1 MWKALGWGLGIAVVA
16 AGAALAQQNASAP
29 RLPLV
34 KAMPAVPQQ
43 LDYLAKYEGE
53 ASAHIV
59 AEQASTLLVYDAS
72 KLKGGGC
79 QQTPNLQTNLR
90 GNLAESWRV
99 DTAGKFVEFK
109 LRPGA
114 KSPYGNELSADD
126 VKWSLER
133 AAKLSGAARFFLH
146 TSSDFRKE
154 NMVEVVD
161 PRTVRVHFNSPTI
174 YDLGVFTH
182 LQFQIVDSKTVL
194 KNATADDPTG
204 GSWLAKTTADYGPWQ
219 ILPANFVPG
228 VRATFTPNENYWN
241 KAGRG
246 NASTLVALSV
256 PEPATR
262 SQLLR
267 SGEADF
273 AALLPFQEYGNL
285 MNDRNVRVTNC
296 DGNIRDTILLNYQ
309 DEKLANPLVRQAISL
324 AIDREAI
331 VKGVFRGFGDPATTS
346 IHKAFGTEGLNHYA
360 KMDVAKAKALLAQAG
375 YPNGFTVKFTVSPSR
390 PGAHAEQEA
399 IFVADSLKQI
409 GVVFEIEMITSG
421 TAFAERFQKGTYQ
434 AMLYTEQ
441 PAFGDPFYSLTILN
455 HSASFQNS
463 FKYKNEKYDALVNEG
478 RALALG
484 DTKRRREILVEISNL
499 MAENPAQIYLVD
511 TSIPL
516 AMSPKLEGWEYQ
528 ALIHANMA
536 AYQLRKTR

>member
-1 MWKALGWGLGIAVVA
+1 MWKQLILGCGMA
-16 AGAALAQQNASAP
+16 AMTVGAAVAQQAARPAP
-29 RLPLV
+29 APMV
-34 KAMPAVPQQ
+34 KAMPAIPQQ

-53 ASAHIV
+53 ASAHLA
-59 AEQASTLLVYDAS
+59 AEQASTLLVYDA
-72 KLKGGGC
+72 KQLKGGGC

-109 LRPGA
+109 LRAGA
-114 KSPYGNELSADD
+114 KSPFGNELTADD

-133 AAKLSGAARFFLH
+133 AAKLSGAARFFLF
-146 TSSDFRKE
+146 TSSDFRQE
-154 NMVEVVD
+154 NLVEVVD
-161 PRTVRVHFNSPTI
+161 PRTVRVHFKSPTI

-182 LQFQIVDSKTVL
+182 LQFNIFDSKTVL
-194 KNATADDPTG
+194 KNATTEDPTG
-204 GSWLAKTTADYGPWQ
+204 TAWLGKNTADYGPWQ
-219 ILPANFVPG
+219 ATAANFVPG
-228 VRATFTPNENYWN
+228 TRVTFTPNENYWN
-241 KAGRG
+241 RANRG
-246 NASTLVALSV
+246 NVAPLISLSV

-262 SQLLR
+262 SQLVR

-273 AALLPFQEYGNL
+273 AALLPFQEYTNL
-285 MNDRNVRVTNC
+285 MNDRNVRVANC
-296 DGNIRDTILLNYQ
+296 DGNIRDTILLSYQ
-309 DEKLANPLVRQAISL
+309 DERLANPLVRQAISL

-331 VKGVFRGFGDPATTS
+331 VKGVFRGFGDPATTA
-346 IHKAFGTEGLNHYA
+346 IHKAFGTEGLNHYM
-360 KMDVAKAKALLAQAG
+360 KTDIPRAKALLAQAG

-409 GVVFEIEMITSG
+409 GVIFEIEVVTSG

-434 AMLYTEQ
+434 AMLYSEQ

-455 HSASFQNS
+455 HSSSFQNS

-484 DTKRRREILVEISNL
+484 DTKRRREILVELSNV
-499 MAENPAQIYLVD
+499 MAENPPQIYLVD

-528 ALIHANMA
+528 ALIHANVA
-536 AYQLRKTR
+536 AYQLRKSR